1 MKSKFSDAK
10 YLKELNNE
18 ELFTVLCHGVHHPDD
33 VSHLKDLFTDTT
45 TVYSSIF
52 DIKPFIENQ
61 NISDENPDGVNLLEY
76 ILPSVKRV
84 YSKFFINPPGLLN
97 NERLDLYRLQFNLE
111 EFLIFLKDKFI
122 ENQKSLDN
130 FKYLDTNSE
139 ILTLIVEDYVASKIA
154 YIASV
159 KMSTIKE
166 EIRDIKISKHL
177 KL

>member
-1 MKSKFSDAK
+1 MKSKFYNSK
-10 YLKELNNE
+10 YLSELNSD
-18 ELFTVLCHGVHHPDD
+18 ELFIVLCHGVHNPDD
-33 VSHLKDLFTDTT
+33 VSHLMDLFKDATT
-45 TVYSSIF
+45 IYSSIF
-52 DIKPFIENQ
+52 DVEPFINV
-61 NISDENPDGVNLLEY
+61 SDDDPDGVNLLEY

-84 YSKFFINPPGLLN
+84 YSKFFINPPGLLIN
-97 NERLDLYRLQFNLE
+97 NERLDLYKLQFNLE